1 MTCPVT
7 FTVSELND
15 YVRALLDSS
24 DVLCNVAVV
33 GEISNFNNHYKTGH
47 FYFTLKDENA
57 LVKAVMFR
65 SHSSLVKFNPNNNM
79 KVLCVGRISVFPRD
93 GVYQL
98 YVEHMQPF
106 GLGELYA
113 AFEKLKQ
120 KLSERGIFDDSH
132 KKPIPRFPKR
142 VGIITSPEAAAVA
155 DMKSILTRRYP
166 LCEIHIYP
174 SLVQGPDAP
183 RELCNGINYFDN
195 DKDCDV
201 IIIGRGGGSLED
213 LWAFNSE
220 DLAHTIFNCK
230 TPVISAVGHETDY
243 TICDLVSDLR
253 APTPSAAAELCV
265 PDATELLQKLS
276 SIKLRL
282 LNAITT
288 VYTKCSSR
296 LDALKDK
303 PVLEHPMY
311 YIDSKFEL
319 LSSLER
325 NIDIFITQ
333 IVQNKSNLLSKSASR
348 LSALNPMSILSRG
361 YGAIFSTD
369 NKVISKASELQ
380 KGDNIILKFNDGKVN
395 ATVTDTSTNITKED

>member
-1 MTCPVT
+1 MREPFT

-15 YVRALLDSS
+15 YVKALIDSS
-24 DVLCNVAVV
+24 EVLSNVAVV

-65 SHSSLVKFNPNNNM
+65 SYSSLVKFVPENNM

-98 YVEHMQPF
+98 YVEHMEPF

-113 AFEKLKQ
+113 AFEKMKQ
-120 KLSERGIFDDSH
+120 KLASLGMFDESH

-155 DMKSILTRRYP
+155 DMKNILTRRFP

-183 RELCNGINYFDN
+183 RELCDGIIHFDN
-195 DKDCDV
+195 DPECDV

-213 LWAFNSE
+213 LWAFNDE
-220 DLAHTIFNCK
+220 ILARTIFACK

-243 TICDLVSDLR
+243 TICDFVADLR

-265 PDATELLQKLS
+265 PDINELKTFLS
-276 SIKLRL
+276 STGSRL
-282 LNAITT
+282 CASAKSVISYNT
-288 VYTKCSSR
+288 SR
-296 LDALKDK
+296 LDILREKRCLKS
-303 PVLEHPMY
+303 PNY
-311 YIDSKFEL
+311 YIEAKSESL
-319 LSSLER
+319 AALER
-325 NIDIFITQ
+325 SIDTSIKALIE
-333 IVQNKSNLLSKSASR
+333 KKGASLSKSASR
-348 LSALNPMSILSRG
+348 LSALNPMSVLARG
-361 YGAIFSTD
+361 YGAIFTPD
-369 NKVISKASELQ
+369 KKVITKTSQVKPGDEIQLQ
-380 KGDNIILKFNDGKVN
+380 LSDGRISAKVEQTEII
-395 ATVTDTSTNITKED
+395 